1 MTSEIANDFI
11 VNPYTGRLIKK
22 GSKTYERLLNAR
34 LLNEDKPSTSE
45 ENIVMQAES
54 NDQAKTIQGKLKN
67 VQKNKVITRRGST
80 ILKASRRPTRK
91 EVIDRVSDIA
101 SDCVR
106 ENRDDIL
113 DSDMNDEELDEYI
126 KSMIQN
132 KLMIADRPLR
142 RR

>member
-1 MTSEIANDFI
+1 
-11 VNPYTGRLIKK
+11 
-22 GSKTYERLLNAR
+22 
-34 LLNEDKPSTSE
+34 
-45 ENIVMQAES
+45 MQADS

-126 KSMIQN
+126 ESMIQN
-132 KLMIADRPLR
+132 KLMITDSAPKKTMNIIKTKRITTKELTLEERMRQRQRELDLR
-142 RR
+142 GEDD